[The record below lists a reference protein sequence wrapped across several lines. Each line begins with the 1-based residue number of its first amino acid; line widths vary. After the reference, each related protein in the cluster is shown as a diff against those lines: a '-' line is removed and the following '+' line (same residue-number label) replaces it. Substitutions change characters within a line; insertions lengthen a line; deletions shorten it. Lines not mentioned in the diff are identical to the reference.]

1 MQIAAVADNYEI
13 LISPLP
19 YPLPQGGEGMNK
31 NLSSRACSEVY
42 MEYAIYEIH
51 PSLNPMELLPLS
63 WSRSKIT
70 RPKYKTVELPLSGL
84 SWVHTAEVP
93 NDASF
98 EEIYEGLLLKH
109 GSECL
114 IRGCG
119 QEIARYLKD
128 EGFDAVRTG
137 LEGVIDLTAIKG
149 FRPSVRELVRR
160 GMRQGSVAEVELNNA
175 NRKKVSELST
185 RTAYGKKPR
194 FNYLFLSE
202 FERATRCFVF
212 TAGRQDKWLGAL
224 TMSATSGSGVHTEM
238 ILRDKTAP
246 PGVMEA
252 LFVGVM
258 DTLKREGYEY
268 FSLGEVP
275 FVTDRESGSA
285 NISSTSRFKERVLL
299 RSGRMLKFAF
309 DYAGLFRFKDKF
321 NPEWRPVYICAAPAL
336 TYSALA
342 DVFFV
347 SKYFDLT
354 RSQLA
359 SAIRDR
365 APSILKNL
373 SNPFSARI

>member
-1 MQIAAVADNYEI
+1 
-13 LISPLP
+13 
-19 YPLPQGGEGMNK
+19 
-31 NLSSRACSEVY
+31 
-42 MEYAIYEIH
+42 
-51 PSLNPMELLPLS
+51 MELLPLS
-63 WSRSKIT
+63 WSRSETNHTKF
-70 RPKYKTVELPLSGL
+70 KTVELPMSGL

-109 GSECL
+109 GDDCL

-119 QEIARYLKD
+119 PEIARYLK
-128 EGFDAVRTG
+128 EKGFDAVRTG
-137 LEGVIDLTAIKG
+137 AEGVIDLTTIKG

-160 GMRQGSVAEVELNNA
+160 GLRQGGIAEVELNDA
-175 NRKKVSELST
+175 NRKKVSELSA
-185 RTAYGKKPR
+185 RTAYGNKPR

-202 FERATRCFVF
+202 FERTTRCFVF
-212 TAGRQDKWLGAL
+212 AAGRQEKWLGAL
-224 TMSATSGSGVHTEM
+224 TISATSGSGVHTEM
-238 ILRDKTAP
+238 ILRDRTAP

-258 DTLKREGYEY
+258 DILRGEGFEN

-275 FVTDRESGSA
+275 FVANHASGSA
-285 NISSTSRFKERVLL
+285 NILSTSSLKEKLL
-299 RSGRMLKFAF
+299 MRSGRMLKFAF
-309 DYAGLFRFKDKF
+309 DYAGLLRFKDKF

-347 SKYFDLT
+347 SRYFDLT
-354 RSQLA
+354 RREMA
-359 SAIRDR
+359 SAIRKVPP
-365 APSILKNL
+365 AILSKL